1 MEKLMKI
8 LHTSDWHLGQYFMMK
23 TRESEHLHFLNWLI
37 EVVNKQQVDALIV
50 AGDIF
55 DSASPPS
62 YARKLYSDFIVR
74 LQKSSC
80 RQLIIM
86 AGNHDSVAVLNE
98 NKDLLKALDVSVL
111 AGLSDDLSEHIIALK
126 DQQQQTQALVCALPF
141 LRAADVMKSV
151 QGSSAADKQ
160 ISLQQG
166 IAHTYQSIFELAN
179 AQCHEQ
185 ALPIIATGHLTA
197 VGCSVSDSVRE
208 IYIGT
213 LTAFP
218 AQLFPAFNYIALGH
232 LHRAQKVQ
240 KADHIRYCG
249 SPIALSFDETKQQKN
264 INIIE
269 FDKDNALT
277 VNEML
282 IPVFQRMQVIRGD
295 LESVTA
301 QLQRLKKE
309 LDGQSAWIEVK
320 LQQAFYLSD
329 VHGLLNEQ
337 VQESEIEILK
347 ISSPTINENNQ
358 YQATDKSTLDNLTPK
373 DLFQHRLQIEDS
385 YNDQQRD
392 QLTKLFAEV
401 CSEVEHKS

>member
-1 MEKLMKI
+1 MKI

-23 TRESEHLHFLNWLI
+23 TREAEHFAFLNWLV
-37 EVVNKQQVDALIV
+37 EVVNEQNIDALIV

-80 RQLIIM
+80 RQLIIL

-98 NKDLLKALDVSVL
+98 SKDLLKALDVSVL
-111 AGLSDDLSEHIIALK
+111 AGLSDDLSEHIIDLK
-126 DQQQQTQALVCALPF
+126 DDQQKTQALVCALPF

-151 QGSSAADKQ
+151 QGSSASDKQ
-160 ISLQQG
+160 FSLQQG
-166 IAHTYQSIFELAN
+166 IADTYQSIFEQAD
-179 AQCHEQ
+179 AQRNELRNGQCI
-185 ALPIIATGHLTA
+185 PIIATGHLTA

-218 AQLFPAFNYIALGH
+218 SALFPAFNYIALGH
-232 LHRAQKVQ
+232 IHRAQKVQ
-240 KADHIRYCG
+240 KSDHIRYCG
-249 SPIALSFDETKQQKN
+249 SPIPLSFDETKQHKN

-269 FDKDNALT
+269 FDTDNSLT
-277 VNEML
+277 VNETV
-282 IPVFQRMQVIRGD
+282 IPVFQKMLVISGD
-295 LESVTA
+295 LDSVTA
-301 QLQRLKKE
+301 QLQQLKKE
-309 LDGQSAWIEVK
+309 LAGESAWIEVK

-329 VHGLLNEQ
+329 VHALLNEQ

-347 ISSPTINENNQ
+347 ISSPTINEKNQ
-358 YQATDKSTLDNLTPK
+358 YQAADKSTLDNLTPA
-373 DLFQHRLQIEDS
+373 DLFQHRLEIEDS
-385 YNDQQRD
+385 YSDQQRE
-392 QLTKLFAEV
+392 QLTMLFAEV
-401 CSEVEHKS
+401 CSEVEHK

>member
-1 MEKLMKI
+1 MKI

-23 TRESEHLHFLNWLI
+23 TREAEHFAFLNWLV
-37 EVVNKQQVDALIV
+37 EVVNEQQIDALIV

-80 RQLIIM
+80 RQIIIM

-126 DQQQQTQALVCALPF
+126 DEQQKTQALVCALPF

-151 QGSSAADKQ
+151 QGSSASDKQ
-160 ISLQQG
+160 FSLQQG
-166 IAHTYQSIFELAN
+166 IADTYQSIFELAN
-179 AQCHEQ
+179 AQCNEQ
-185 ALPIIATGHLTA
+185 RLPIIATGHLTA

-218 AQLFPAFNYIALGH
+218 CALFPAFDYIALGH
-232 LHRAQKVQ
+232 IHRAQKVQ
-240 KADHIRYCG
+240 KSNHIRYCG
-249 SPIALSFDETKQQKN
+249 SPIPLSFDETKQQKN

-269 FDKDNALT
+269 FDKNNSLI
-277 VNEML
+277 VNETV
-282 IPVFQRMQVIRGD
+282 IPVFQKMLVISGD
-295 LESVTA
+295 LESVTT
-301 QLQRLKKE
+301 QLQELKKE
-309 LDGQSAWIEVK
+309 LDGESAWVEVK
-320 LQQAFYLSD
+320 LKQAFYLSD
-329 VHGLLNEQ
+329 VHALLNEQ

-347 ISSPTINENNQ
+347 ISSPTINEKNQ
-358 YQATDKSTLDNLTPK
+358 YQAADKSTLDNLTPA
-373 DLFQHRLQIEDS
+373 DLFQHRLEIEDS
-385 YNDQQRD
+385 YSDQQRE
-392 QLTKLFAEV
+392 QLTKLFAKV

>member
-1 MEKLMKI
+1 MKI

-37 EVVNKQQVDALIV
+37 EVVNKQQIDALIV

-86 AGNHDSVAVLNE
+86 AGNHDSIAVLNE

-111 AGLSDDLSEHIIALK
+111 AGLSDDLNEHIIELK
-126 DQQQQTQALVCALPF
+126 DDRQNTQALVCALPF
-141 LRAADVMKSV
+141 LRAADVMRSV

-166 IAHTYQSIFELAN
+166 IADTYQSIFELAN
-179 AQCHEQ
+179 AQCHEK

-218 AQLFPAFNYIALGH
+218 AVLFPAFNYIALGH

-240 KADHIRYCG
+240 KTDHIRYCG
-249 SPIALSFDETKQQKN
+249 SPIALSFDETRQQKN

-269 FDKDNALT
+269 FDTNNALT
-277 VNEML
+277 VNETV
-282 IPVFQRMQVIRGD
+282 IPVFQRMQVISGD
-295 LESVTA
+295 LESVIE
-301 QLQRLKKE
+301 QLQELKKE
-309 LDGQSAWIEVK
+309 LAGESAWIEVK
-320 LQQAFYLSD
+320 LKQAFYLSD
-329 VHGLLNEQ
+329 VHALLNEQ
-337 VQESEIEILK
+337 VQESQIEILK
-347 ISSPTINENNQ
+347 ISSPTINEKNQ
-358 YQATDKSTLDNLTPK
+358 YQAADKSTLDNLTPA

-385 YNDQQRD
+385 YSDQQRE

>member
-1 MEKLMKI
+1 MKI

-23 TRESEHLHFLNWLI
+23 TRETEHFAFLNWLV
-37 EVVNKQQVDALIV
+37 EVVNEQQIDALIV

-80 RQLIIM
+80 RQIIIM

-126 DQQQQTQALVCALPF
+126 DEQQKTQALVCALPF

-151 QGSSAADKQ
+151 QGSSASDKQ
-160 ISLQQG
+160 FSLQQG
-166 IAHTYQSIFELAN
+166 IADTYQSIFELAN
-179 AQCHEQ
+179 AQCNEQ
-185 ALPIIATGHLTA
+185 RLPIIATGHLTA

-218 AQLFPAFNYIALGH
+218 CALFPAFDYIALGH
-232 LHRAQKVQ
+232 IHRAQKVQ
-240 KADHIRYCG
+240 KSNHIRYCG
-249 SPIALSFDETKQQKN
+249 SPIPLSFDETKQQKN

-269 FDKDNALT
+269 FDKNNSLI
-277 VNEML
+277 VNETV
-282 IPVFQRMQVIRGD
+282 IPVFQKMLVISGD
-295 LESVTA
+295 LASVTA
-301 QLQRLKKE
+301 QLQELKKE
-309 LDGQSAWIEVK
+309 LDGESAWVEVK
-320 LQQAFYLSD
+320 LKQAFYLSD
-329 VHGLLNEQ
+329 VHALLNEQ

-347 ISSPTINENNQ
+347 ISSPTINEKNQ
-358 YQATDKSTLDNLTPK
+358 YQAADKSTLDNLTPA
-373 DLFQHRLQIEDS
+373 DLFQHRLEIEDS
-385 YNDQQRD
+385 YSDQQRE
-392 QLTKLFAEV
+392 QLTKLFAKV